1 MILKS
6 IFSLCK
12 LGKLYLCY
20 YSEHLQF
27 LLFSFIYF
35 LNKGISYRNVKWLYY
50 MDFYIDHTHWDR
62 YFRRLIKFFK
72 YKGEILRMH
81 SLTIEDIPFED
92 LDTM

>member
-1 MILKS
+1 
-6 IFSLCK
+6 
-12 LGKLYLCY
+12 
-20 YSEHLQF
+20 
-27 LLFSFIYF
+27 
-35 LNKGISYRNVKWLYY
+35 